1 MAIDLRG
8 TDKAD
13 IIERFLEDSVA
24 QGNEGDATVE
34 RLELDGVNLSFRFQI
49 QHKQVFKERVLG
61 QTIKFTVYDVTTPVE
76 GQVNVIAPNPNDVT
90 FGVDTPVGTI
100 RFSIL
105 DIIGIF
111 AGLAV

>member
-34 RLELDGVNLSFRFQI
+34 RLELNGVDLSFRFQI
-49 QHKQVFKERVLG
+49 KHKQVFKERVWL
-61 QTIKFTVYDVTTPVE
+61 FVTCYGSIGGHKLTKS
-76 GQVNVIAPNPNDVT
+76 
-90 FGVDTPVGTI
+90 
-100 RFSIL
+100 FSGKRL
-105 DIIGIF
+105 N
-111 AGLAV
+111 

>member
-1 MAIDLRG
+1 MADLRG
-8 TDKAD
+8 TTQAD

-24 QGNEGDATVE
+24 QGNERDATVE
-34 RLELDGVNLSFRFQI
+34 RLELNGVELSFRFQI
-49 QHKQVFKERVLG
+49 KHKQVFKERVLG
-61 QTIKFTVYDVTTPVE
+61 RTIQFTVYDVTTPVQ
-76 GQVNVIAPNPNDVT
+76 GQVNVLAPNPDAVS

-105 DIIGIF
+105 DLIGIF